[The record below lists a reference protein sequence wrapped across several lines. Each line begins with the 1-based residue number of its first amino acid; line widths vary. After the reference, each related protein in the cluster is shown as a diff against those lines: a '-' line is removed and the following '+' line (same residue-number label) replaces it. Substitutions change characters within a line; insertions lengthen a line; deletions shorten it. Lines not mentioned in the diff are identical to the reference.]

1 MDTPEDQLAVA
12 RRLLGE
18 AWRLVEA
25 QRIIVHRRQL
35 AGLDTELSEE
45 LSEDVLR
52 TFEQSLPSLKAI
64 WRGQVTVG
72 HHQLPGR

>member
-35 AGLDTELSEE
+35 AGLDTELSE
-45 LSEDVLR
+45 DVLR